1 MADVALAAVVNLPAL
16 AEQLLAA
23 AGSEQGGSAAQAA
36 KPALL
41 SAAAALASA
50 ASALAGSGKEQ
61 AAGAA
66 AALAKEAGA
75 AAAAAG
81 AADVP
86 SAADVQ
92 ALLEEEIN
100 AMNRLLDGRCA
111 AGAWAVDCCCCNI
124 RAGWLLGQQSKGH
137 CMPRLWRHL
146 GPLHMLC
153 PPNAACLLPPTSLQC
168 TVGAPGASLPRE
180 PAACHRAAAP
190 GKRQQRQAVAVQN
203 LLVVQ
208 APYHSI
214 PHCIESLFRV
224 GVIFWCAIQSD

>member
-16 AEQLLAA
+16 AEQLLADEA
-23 AGSEQGGSAAQAA
+23 SEQGGSAAQAA

-111 AGAWAVDCCCCNI
+111 AGSWAAGCCCYI
-124 RAGWLLGQQSKGH
+124 RACRLLVQQNKGH

-146 GPLHMLC
+146 GPLHMLR
-153 PPNAACLLPPTSLQC
+153 PQNAACLPPTSLQRA
-168 TVGAPGASLPRE
+168 VGAPGASLPRE

-190 GKRQQRQAVAVQN
+190 GKRQQRQPVAVRVF
-203 LLVVQ
+203 LVVSSS
-208 APYHSI
+208 PLPIHTT
-214 PHCIESLFRV
+214 
-224 GVIFWCAIQSD
+224 

>member
-1 MADVALAAVVNLPAL
+1 MGHCCLGLPPHSQVGHKAELSGEGQLELTREWHWGAARAGLLLVDLSLLICCRAVQPGSTASAAGAWCWTATSRAPDAFVQLPPTCGAGNSSRTLGEGAEMGDIALAAVVNLPAL
-16 AEQLLAA
+16 TEKLLAA
-23 AGSEQGGSAAQAA
+23 DGSGGAGDSAAQAA

-66 AALAKEAGA
+66 AELAAEAGA

-100 AMNRLLDGRCA
+100 AMNRLLDGR
-111 AGAWAVDCCCCNI
+111 
-124 RAGWLLGQQSKGH
+124 
-137 CMPRLWRHL
+137 
-146 GPLHMLC
+146 
-153 PPNAACLLPPTSLQC
+153 
-168 TVGAPGASLPRE
+168 
-180 PAACHRAAAP
+180 
-190 GKRQQRQAVAVQN
+190 
-203 LLVVQ
+203 
-208 APYHSI
+208 
-214 PHCIESLFRV
+214 
-224 GVIFWCAIQSD
+224 